1 MTDAIADHAEHRSDQ
16 RAYVSQRSKQRQQQY
31 RSRFDQHI
39 PAENESLHLERPRC
53 EQIGRPLETVVP
65 DSEGCERGRPRQT
78 AQASM
83 PRFIAF
89 HPALFLVLLGSLI
102 SNGNEFPD
110 LDAR

>member
-16 RAYVSQRSKQRQQQY
+16 RTYVSERRKQRQQQY

-78 AQASM
+78 AQAST

-89 HPALFLVLLGSLI
+89 HPAVFLVLLGDVI
-102 SNGNEFPD
+102 PTEMIPPC
-110 LDAR
+110 